1 MSIFDVFLEK
11 IGQKL
16 SFMPNSSQENAL
28 KMIARF
34 VVEPSLNDR
43 IFVLKG
49 YAGTGKTSLV
59 GALVKTMSE
68 MNMRTVL
75 MAPTGRAAKVFSLM
89 ADKTAMTIHKT
100 IYRQRK
106 FNVDF
111 EGFQL
116 MDNRQSGT
124 LFICD

>member
-75 MAPTGRAAKVFSLM
+75 MAPTGRADKVFRLWPT
-89 ADKTAMTIHKT
+89 KL
-100 IYRQRK
+100 Q
-106 FNVDF
+106 
-111 EGFQL
+111 
-116 MDNRQSGT
+116 
-124 LFICD
+124 